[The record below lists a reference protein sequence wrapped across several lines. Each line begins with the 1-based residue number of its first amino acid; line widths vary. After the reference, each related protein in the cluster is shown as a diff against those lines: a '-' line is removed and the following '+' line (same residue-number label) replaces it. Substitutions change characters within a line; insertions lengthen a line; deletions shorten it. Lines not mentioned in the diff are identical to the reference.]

1 MAITRAM
8 GISPNER
15 MRMAKGI
22 RIRHR
27 SRLAGEFNDADF
39 VSNTVFLP
47 ADMRNRQAS
56 SSR

>member
-1 MAITRAM
+1 
-8 GISPNER
+8 